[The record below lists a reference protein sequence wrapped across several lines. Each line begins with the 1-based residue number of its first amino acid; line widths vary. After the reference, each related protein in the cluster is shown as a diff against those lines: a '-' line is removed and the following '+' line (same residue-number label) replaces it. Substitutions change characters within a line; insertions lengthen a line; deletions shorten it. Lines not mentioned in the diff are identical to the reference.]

1 MSIAPILAA
10 ATQPAASRVAEIA
23 GWTVLILLLPGL
35 AAAVYLRVYRPA
47 RVSGPLRIPP
57 GRPVWPLVVAWLGG
71 GAVWM
76 GSSTAYVAFKQ
87 YQLMRV
93 AGPQARFEESM
104 LSAADWAIVA
114 TIPPTL
120 GFITLLAG
128 DFLFHFEAPAWLGFL
143 DRRRLGRGVRAGLL
157 GALIAVPWTI
167 VGGGLLERV
176 YQHTGYQH
184 PTEHELLRK
193 MKSAPSPAVE
203 WTLVLG
209 AVVVAPLFEELLF
222 RGHLQTLI
230 RRGLVMLTHPRHSRD
245 GPEDL
250 PPPVPYAPA
259 GAPPNS
265 VPYPPDRAVSS
276 PSPISPPPASL
287 PPVASPPGATCVLQ
301 YPSAPTPLPA
311 CSNPP
316 PEAIVW
322 QTWTA
327 IALTSLVFALVHPLW
342 MAPIIFFLSLCLGYA
357 YERTGSLWTSI
368 TMHALFNLLNTLLYL
383 SL

>member
-1 MSIAPILAA
+1 MSIGPILAA
-10 ATQPAASRVAEIA
+10 ATQPAAPRVAEIA
-23 GWTVLILLLPGL
+23 GWAVLILLLPGL

-47 RVSGPLRIPP
+47 RAAGPLRIPP
-57 GRPVWPLVVAWLGG
+57 GRSVWPLVCVWLAG

-76 GSSTAYVAFKQ
+76 GSSTAYIAFKQ
-87 YQLMRV
+87 FQLMSV
-93 AGPQARFEESM
+93 SGPQARFEESM
-104 LSAADWAIVA
+104 LSAADWAVVA

-128 DFLFHFEAPAWLGFL
+128 DFLYHFEAPAWLGFL

-193 MKSAPSPAVE
+193 MKSAPSPVVE

-209 AVVVAPLFEELLF
+209 AVVIAPLFEELLF

-230 RRGLVMLTHPRHSRD
+230 RRGLVMLTHPRHRSD
-245 GPEDL
+245 GPESL
-250 PPPVPYAPA
+250 PPAVPYSPMGALPDPVPGPP
-259 GAPPNS
+259 GPSMPRPPSPAPP
-265 VPYPPDRAVSS
+265 PPDRMD
-276 PSPISPPPASL
+276 P
-287 PPVASPPGATCVLQ
+287 PPGAPVLQ
-301 YPSAPTPLPA
+301 YSSPPVSLPA
-311 CSNPP
+311 SSSP
-316 PEAIVW
+316 AIVW
-322 QTWTA
+322 QTWAA
-327 IALTSLVFALVHPLW
+327 IVTTSLVFALVHPLW

-368 TMHALFNLLNTLLYL
+368 TMHAIFNLLNTVLYL